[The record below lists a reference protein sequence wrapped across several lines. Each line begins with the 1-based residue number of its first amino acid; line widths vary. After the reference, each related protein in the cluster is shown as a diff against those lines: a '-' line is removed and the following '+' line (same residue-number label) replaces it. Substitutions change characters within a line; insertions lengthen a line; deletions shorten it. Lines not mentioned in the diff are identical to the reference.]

1 MVLVVIWSV
10 IVVLHLKTSRETSIG
25 PMWYIHVHVY
35 DEYDFPPAVPGLK
48 GNTQRNY
55 LIEDLQT

>member
-48 GNTQRNY
+48 GNTQRTI
-55 LIEDLQT
+55 L